1 MKKLIHAI
9 AITTV
14 GLLSGGCAS
23 TLSYQDAMDKNRRSL
38 DNMDQV
44 ADAQFLVDAMSFNL
58 LESRLNQLAIEKGYS
73 ATVVSHAKKDL
84 ERQEDLQK
92 EIAKLA
98 RKEKMKVP
106 GEMKSE
112 HSSYLNEIEGISRA
126 DFDSRF
132 VDLIKRINE
141 ENEEIFEDQASK
153 ANDADIRA
161 FAARKL
167 DMFKTLDQEISKV
180 DDELMDTRN

>member
-1 MKKLIHAI
+1 MKKSIHALMIISI
-9 AITTV
+9 A
-14 GLLSGGCAS
+14 LLAAGCAS

-44 ADAQFLVDAMSFNL
+44 ADAQFLVDAKSFNL
-58 LESRLNQLAIEKGYS
+58 LETRLNQLAIEKGYS

-84 ERQEDLQK
+84 ERQEDLQR
-92 EIAKLA
+92 EIEKLA
-98 RKEKMKVP
+98 RKEKMKLP
-106 GEMKSE
+106 AEMKSE
-112 HSSYLNEIEGISRA
+112 HSSYLNEIDGISRA

-132 VDLIKRINE
+132 VDLVKRINE
-141 ENEEIFEDQASK
+141 ENEEIFEDQASQ